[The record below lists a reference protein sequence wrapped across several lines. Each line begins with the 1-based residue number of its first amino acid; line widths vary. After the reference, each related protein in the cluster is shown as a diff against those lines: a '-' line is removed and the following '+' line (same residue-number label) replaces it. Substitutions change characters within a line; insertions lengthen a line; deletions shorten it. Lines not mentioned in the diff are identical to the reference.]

1 MLALFVAG
9 LVAMPWDKP
18 APPPKDARLVL
29 EQPAFPDPPPEGS
42 VIDLPADRLLPVGWR
57 TTEKAPTKGRAN
69 AGLADLHA
77 SGSGQFCRDQFYA
90 LREMLAGRRVILV
103 DLRQEPHAFLD
114 GGAFA
119 WGPPAVVGD
128 TRSAGQVERVEQA
141 WMQLLAAQKFTTST
155 TWNYGIFADAKHW
168 ESIELKLDIRDAGVE
183 SRLVKEAGWSYFRI
197 AAPDAITPRDAD
209 LDRLVSLVRDLSRPT
224 DADIWLHFHCDTGGN
239 RTTLYMT
246 LYDMMRNYVNASRP
260 DIIAR
265 QHLLGGI
272 DPALAGPARAERAAF
287 LERFYS
293 YCWQCGPLFRRS
305 WSSWSR
311 ENP

>member
-42 VIDLPADRLLPVGWR
+42 VIDLPAERLLPIGWR
-57 TTEKAPTKGRAN
+57 TTEKAPTKGKAN
-69 AGLADLHA
+69 AGLADLQA

-90 LREMLAGRRVILV
+90 LREVLRGHRVILV
-103 DLRQEPHAFLD
+103 DLRQEPHTFLD
-114 GGAFA
+114 GGEFA

-128 TRSAGQVERVEQA
+128 TRSAGQVERIEQA
-141 WMQLLAAQKFTTST
+141 WTQRLEAAKFATATA
-155 TWNYGIFADAKHW
+155 WNYGIFANAQKW
-168 ESIELKLDIRDAGVE
+168 EPIELKLDIREAGAE
-183 SRLVKEAGWSYFRI
+183 SRLAGEAGWSYFRI

-209 LDRLVSLVRDLSRPT
+209 LDRFIAFVRDLSRP
-224 DADIWLHFHCDTGGN
+224 DAAGVWLHFHCDTGGN

-246 LYDMMRNYVNASRP
+246 LYDMMRNYTSASRP

-265 QHLLGGI
+265 QHRLGGI
-272 DPALAGPARAERAAF
+272 DLLAGANKAERAAF

-305 WSSWSR
+305 WTSWSR
-311 ENP
+311 ANP